1 MVKKILLVMIIIVY
15 LISVIFAAFISID
28 RIIDKYSTEDK
39 VVAFFESGKINLLI
53 EDELINSKAPPVI
66 NGNEIFIPFDI
77 VKKYIDS
84 TIYKEADG
92 SVVTVT
98 SGDKVIR
105 MKDGELQAYVN
116 MEPVELDMTARYI
129 DNVLYVPVVIFSEIF
144 KIEAVYNEGSNVV
157 IIDYLKNYEHRGVV
171 NPQISVET
179 ETADGV
185 TIKKKTTAQKTVA
198 VRSGKSIKNP
208 IYKEIGKSGESVDV
222 YTIEGAWA
230 KIRTVEGIVG
240 YVETRFLTS
249 EINYEEL
256 TVNLIRRTPDEL
268 EDIILAWQYIYK
280 TTPPVEEFMEF
291 SEINVYSPTWF
302 TITDT
307 EGTLES
313 RADMPYVE
321 KVHELGARI
330 WPLLSNTFN
339 DIDMTSAILNNPDSR
354 DNIIRQILSYAQLYE
369 FDGINLD
376 FENIYLKD
384 RDAYTQF
391 VRELMPYARD
401 MDLKISVDVG
411 VPGGSDNYSLCYD
424 HENLSKEADYIMVMT
439 YDQYWASS
447 PVAGS
452 QAQLQWVSDMLE
464 LTLLYVNPDKLIVGL
479 PFYTRMWRDT
489 DGVVKNYKTLGI
501 DDTLEF
507 INEKEIEM
515 VWDEESGQY
524 FATYTE
530 EGSVYKMWIEE
541 KESLVLKTDLVK
553 EFDLRGVAAWQL
565 SLGNEDAWKGIG
577 ESLSER

>member
-1 MVKKILLVMIIIVY
+1 MPTKIVY
-15 LISVIFAAFISID
+15 
-28 RIIDKYSTEDK
+28 
-39 VVAFFESGKINLLI
+39 
-53 EDELINSKAPPVI
+53 
-66 NGNEIFIPFDI
+66 
-77 VKKYIDS
+77 
-84 TIYKEADG
+84 
-92 SVVTVT
+92 
-98 SGDKVIR
+98 
-105 MKDGELQAYVN
+105 
-116 MEPVELDMTARYI
+116 
-129 DNVLYVPVVIFSEIF
+129 
-144 KIEAVYNEGSNVV
+144 
-157 IIDYLKNYEHRGVV
+157 
-171 NPQISVET
+171 
-179 ETADGV
+179 
-185 TIKKKTTAQKTVA
+185 
-198 VRSGKSIKNP
+198 
-208 IYKEIGKSGESVDV
+208 
-222 YTIEGAWA
+222 
-230 KIRTVEGIVG
+230 
-240 YVETRFLTS
+240 
-249 EINYEEL
+249 
-256 TVNLIRRTPDEL
+256 
-268 EDIILAWQYIYK
+268 
-280 TTPPVEEFMEF
+280 
-291 SEINVYSPTWF
+291 
-302 TITDT
+302 
-307 EGTLES
+307 GT
-313 RADMPYVE
+313 
-321 KVHELGARI
+321 
-330 WPLLSNTFN
+330 NTFN

-524 FATYTE
+524 FVTYTE

>member
-1 MVKKILLVMIIIVY
+1 MLKKILLFIIIAAY
-15 LISVIFAAFISID
+15 LISVIFVAYISID
-28 RIIDKYSTEDK
+28 RIIDKYSTEDE
-39 VVAFFESGKINLLI
+39 VVAFFDSSKINLLI
-53 EDELINSKAPPVI
+53 EDKLINSTAPPII
-66 NGNEIFIPFDI
+66 NGSEIFIPFDI

-105 MKDGELQAYVN
+105 MKDSDLQAYVN

-129 DNVLYVPVVIFSEIF
+129 NNVLYVPVVIFSEIF
-144 KIEAVYNEGSNVV
+144 KVEAVYNEEYNVV
-157 IIDYLKNYEHRGVV
+157 IIDYLKNYEHKGTVS
-171 NPQISVET
+171 PQISIET
-179 ETADGV
+179 KTNDGLI
-185 TIKKKTTAQKTVA
+185 TKKKTTSLKTVA
-198 VRSGKSIKNP
+198 VRSGKSIKKP
-208 IYKEIGKSGESVDV
+208 IYKEIGESGETVDV
-222 YTIEGAWA
+222 YAIEGAWA
-230 KIRTVEGIVG
+230 KIRTSEGIVG

-249 EINYEEL
+249 SISYKEL

-280 TTPPVEEFMEF
+280 TTPPVEEFMQF
-291 SEINVYSPTWF
+291 NEINVYSPTWF
-302 TITDT
+302 TVTDA

-321 KVHELGARI
+321 KVHEIGARI

-339 DIDMTSAILNNPDSR
+339 DIDMTSAILNNPNSR
-354 DNIIRQILSYAQLYE
+354 DNVIRQILSYAQLYE
-369 FDGINLD
+369 LDGINLD

-384 RDAYTQF
+384 SDAYTQF

-401 MDLKISVDVG
+401 MGLKISVDVG

-439 YDQYWASS
+439 YDQHWASS

-464 LTLLYVNPDKLIVGL
+464 LTLLYVNPDKLLVGL

-489 DGVVKNYKTLGI
+489 DGVVKNHKTLGI
-501 DDTLEF
+501 DNTLEF
-507 INEKEIEM
+507 INEKGIEM

-553 EFDLRGVAAWQL
+553 EFGLRGVAAWQL
-565 SLGNEDAWKGIG
+565 SLGNEDTWKGIG

>member
-1 MVKKILLVMIIIVY
+1 MVKKILLVMIIAVY

-53 EDELINSKAPPVI
+53 EDELINSAAPPVI
-66 NGNEIFIPFDI
+66 NGSEIFIPFDI
-77 VKKYIDS
+77 VKKYIDF

-105 MKDGELQAYVN
+105 MKDGELQSYVN

-144 KIEAVYNEGSNVV
+144 KIEAVYHEESNVV
-157 IIDYLKNYEHRGVV
+157 IIDYLKNYEHKGIVRPRI
-171 NPQISVET
+171 NIET
-179 ETADGV
+179 ETVDGI
-185 TIKKKTTAQKTVA
+185 TIEKTKITQKTVA
-198 VRSGKSIKNP
+198 VRSGKSIKKP
-208 IYKEIGKSGESVDV
+208 IYKEIGESGETVDV
-222 YTIEGAWA
+222 YTIEGSWA
-230 KIRTVEGIVG
+230 KIRTQEGIVG
-240 YVETRFLTS
+240 YVETRFLAS
-249 EINYEEL
+249 SISYEEL

-280 TTPPVEEFMEF
+280 TTPPIEEFMEF

-302 TITDT
+302 TVTDI

-330 WPLLSNTFN
+330 WPLLNNTFN

-354 DNIIRQILSYAQLYE
+354 DNIIRQILLYAQLYE
-369 FDGINLD
+369 LDGINLD

-401 MDLKISVDVG
+401 MGLKISVDVG

-553 EFDLRGVAAWQL
+553 EFNLRGVAAWQL

>member
-1 MVKKILLVMIIIVY
+1 MVKKTLLVMIVAAY

-28 RIIDKYSTEDK
+28 RIIDKYSPEDK

-53 EDELINSKAPPVI
+53 EDKLINSAAPPVI
-66 NGNEIFIPFDI
+66 NGSEIFIPFDI
-77 VKKYIDS
+77 VKKYIDH

-98 SGDKVIR
+98 SGNKVIR
-105 MKDGELQAYVN
+105 MKDGELQSYVN

-144 KIEAVYNEGSNVV
+144 KIEAVYHEESNVV
-157 IIDYLKNYEHRGVV
+157 IIDYLKNYEHKGIVSPRI
-171 NPQISVET
+171 NIET
-179 ETADGV
+179 ETVDGI
-185 TIKKKTTAQKTVA
+185 TIEKTKTTQKTVA
-198 VRSGKSIKNP
+198 VRSGKSIKKP
-208 IYKEIGKSGESVDV
+208 IYKEIGESGETVDV
-222 YTIEGAWA
+222 YTIEGSWA
-230 KIRTVEGIVG
+230 KIRTPEGIVG

-249 EINYEEL
+249 SISYEEL

-280 TTPPVEEFMEF
+280 TTPPIEEFMEF

-302 TITDT
+302 TVTDT

-330 WPLLSNTFN
+330 WPLLNNTFN

-354 DNIIRQILSYAQLYE
+354 DNIIRQILLYAQLYE
-369 FDGINLD
+369 LDGINLD

-401 MDLKISVDVG
+401 MGLKISVDVG

-553 EFDLRGVAAWQL
+553 EFNLRGVAAWQL

>member
-1 MVKKILLVMIIIVY
+1 MIKKFLLVIIIIAY
-15 LISVIFAAFISID
+15 LISVIFTAYISVD
-28 RIIDKYSTEDK
+28 RITEKYSTEDK
-39 VVAFFESGKINLLI
+39 VVKFFESGKINLLI
-53 EDELINSKAPPVI
+53 EDNLINSPAPPVI
-66 NGNEIFIPFDI
+66 NGGEIFIPFDI

-98 SGDKVIR
+98 SEDKVIR
-105 MKDGELQAYVN
+105 MKNSSLQSFVN

-129 DNVLYVPVVIFSEIF
+129 DSVLYVPVVIFSEIF
-144 KIEAVYNEGSNVV
+144 KIEAVYKEDSNVV
-157 IIDYLKNYEHRGVV
+157 IIDFLKNYEHKGIVSPKINV
-171 NPQISVET
+171 QTSNEDGITT
-179 ETADGV
+179 E
-185 TIKKKTTAQKTVA
+185 KKASSLKTVA
-198 VRSGKSIKNP
+198 VRTGKSIKTP
-208 IYKEIGKSGESVDV
+208 IYKEIGESGETVDV
-222 YTIEGAWA
+222 YAIEGAWA
-230 KIRTVEGIVG
+230 KIRTTEGIVG

-249 EINYEEL
+249 SINYKDL

-268 EDIILAWQYIYK
+268 EDIVLAWQFIYK
-280 TTPPVEEFMEF
+280 TTPPIEEFMEF

-302 TITDT
+302 TVTDA
-307 EGTLES
+307 EGTIES

-321 KVHELGARI
+321 KVHEIGARI
-330 WPLLSNTFN
+330 WPLFSNTFN
-339 DIDMTSAILNNPDSR
+339 DIDMTSAILNNPDAR
-354 DNIIRQILSYAQLYE
+354 DNIIRQLLSYAQLYE
-369 FDGINLD
+369 LDGINLD

-391 VRELMPYARD
+391 VREIMPYAQD

-439 YDQYWASS
+439 YDQHWASS
-447 PVAGS
+447 PIAGS
-452 QAQLQWVSDMLE
+452 QAQLQWVSDMIE
-464 LTLLYVNPDKLIVGL
+464 LTLLSVNPDKLLIGL

-507 INEKEIEM
+507 INEKDIEM
-515 VWDEESGQY
+515 VWDEESGQF

-530 EGSVYKMWIEE
+530 DGSVYKMWVEE
-541 KESLVLKTDLVK
+541 KESLTLKAELVEK
-553 EFDLRGVAAWQL
+553 FGLRGVAAWQL

-577 ESLSER
+577 EALSER

>member
-1 MVKKILLVMIIIVY
+1 P
-15 LISVIFAAFISID
+15 
-28 RIIDKYSTEDK
+28 RINI
-39 VVAFFESGKINLLI
+39 
-53 EDELINSKAPPVI
+53 
-66 NGNEIFIPFDI
+66 
-77 VKKYIDS
+77 
-84 TIYKEADG
+84 
-92 SVVTVT
+92 
-98 SGDKVIR
+98 
-105 MKDGELQAYVN
+105 
-116 MEPVELDMTARYI
+116 
-129 DNVLYVPVVIFSEIF
+129 
-144 KIEAVYNEGSNVV
+144 
-157 IIDYLKNYEHRGVV
+157 
-171 NPQISVET
+171 ET
-179 ETADGV
+179 ETVDGI
-185 TIKKKTTAQKTVA
+185 TIEKTKITQKTVA
-198 VRSGKSIKNP
+198 VRSGKSIKKP
-208 IYKEIGKSGESVDV
+208 IYKEIGESGETVDV
-222 YTIEGAWA
+222 YTIEGSWA
-230 KIRTVEGIVG
+230 KIRTQEGIVG
-240 YVETRFLTS
+240 YVETRFLAS
-249 EINYEEL
+249 SISYEEL

-280 TTPPVEEFMEF
+280 TTPPIEEFMEF

-302 TITDT
+302 TVTDI

-330 WPLLSNTFN
+330 WPLLNNTFN

-354 DNIIRQILSYAQLYE
+354 DNIIRQILLYAQLYE
-369 FDGINLD
+369 LDGINLD

-401 MDLKISVDVG
+401 MGLKISVDVG

-553 EFDLRGVAAWQL
+553 EFNLRGVAAWQL